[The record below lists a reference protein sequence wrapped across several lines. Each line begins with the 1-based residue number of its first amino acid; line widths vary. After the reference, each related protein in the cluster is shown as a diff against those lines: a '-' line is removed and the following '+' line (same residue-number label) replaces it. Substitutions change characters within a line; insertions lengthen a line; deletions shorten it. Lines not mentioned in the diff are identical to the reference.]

1 MKVELQKPG
10 QEVDESKLG
19 RVVRKSEAAAATE
32 EVSAHGAQVHFTCPN
47 CGDALTAWMDY
58 NPQWF
63 RCPNCYQMV
72 LVHVP

>member
-10 QEVDESKLG
+10 EEVDESKLG
-19 RVVRKSEAAAATE
+19 RVVKKSAAATE
-32 EVSAHGAQVHFTCPN
+32 EVSAHGAQVNFTCPN

-63 RCPNCYQMV
+63 RCPNCGQMI
-72 LVHVP
+72 HVYA